1 MKPMVRRSKFFAVV
15 ALVALWTGSTRAQD
29 AEQARPRRSAS
40 LSERLDQ
47 FRRDLLGDRNGP
59 KEADPP
65 PVTRKVTRK
74 ARPSGSPPPIITKAP
89 PAGDEETAGEQQ
101 MSPAR
106 VPIAPPTDVAAPVR
120 LQPQAARRATGGGG
134 LNSATVEPADLANRI
149 KQERAAAGTR
159 RPVVVR
165 PLRDE
170 SPAAPGGASDS
181 ASEDES
187 KSTDDAQ
194 PAAEAKLHED
204 SAGEK
209 SPPEPHLATMP
220 AEGEPEREAAD
231 DAGKTEPAGKDKPRE
246 RELDRDS
253 SKLQS
258 QAGEDEPAAGVLFT
272 GQSPVLSVVASG
284 PRKVLIGK
292 EAHFVVRI
300 RNAGSAANN
309 VVVSINIPSYA
320 ELLAAQATSGTA
332 HAAGQGDRREPLEWK
347 IARLDAGGEESLNLK
362 LVPRKSNPL
371 DLAMRWT
378 FTPEASQTMV
388 EVQEPKLAMT
398 ILGPDEVLFG
408 QSKIY
413 KLTVSNP
420 GNGDTENVSVGLLP
434 IGRSTETAAN
444 HRLGTLKAGESKTID
459 IELTA
464 RQAGAITI
472 KAQAFAEGGLR
483 AEAAEQ
489 VLVRRASLRI
499 EVLAPKVKYAG
510 TVGTYRVKIINAG
523 NATAENVQVAAMLP
537 PDAKYVA
544 STGNGRHE
552 PQAGKV
558 TWAVGTMQPGA
569 ERLFDLQCSLS
580 SPGENRTQF
589 AANGDGD
596 LSSSTTSTTHVE
608 AIADLKLEVR
618 DPQGPIA
625 VGEDTVYEVHVRNRG
640 TKPAED
646 IDLTV
651 FFSEGLE
658 ATSVDGG
665 PHDIATGQVIFRPVV
680 SLAAGETAVFRV
692 HARADKPGNHV
703 FRAELASKTPQVH
716 LAAEEATHFYGD
728 DRASSFEPLRE
739 RAPRMARRESSRMV
753 PERAERT
760 EGPTPVAD
768 PDQPGRTD

>member
-1 MKPMVRRSKFFAVV
+1 MVRRSTLLAVV
-15 ALVALWTGSTRAQD
+15 ALVGMWAASTRAQD
-29 AEQARPRRSAS
+29 EESPRPRRSGS

-47 FRRDLLGDRNGP
+47 FRRDLLGTDRGAR
-59 KEADPP
+59 EADPP
-65 PVTRKVTRK
+65 PATRKVTRK
-74 ARPSGSPPPIITKAP
+74 ARASGSPPPIITKAP
-89 PAGDEETAGEQQ
+89 PSGDEENASEQRL
-101 MSPAR
+101 SPAR
-106 VPIAPPTDVAAPVR
+106 VPIAAPTDVATPVR
-120 LQPQAARRATGGGG
+120 LQPQAARRATGGGS
-134 LNSATVEPADLANRI
+134 LSPATVEPADLADRI
-149 KQERAAAGTR
+149 KQERAAAGAR

-165 PLRDE
+165 PLRDG
-170 SPAAPGGASDS
+170 SPSAPGKNNDS
-181 ASEDES
+181 ASEEES
-187 KSTDDAQ
+187 KPTMADADS
-194 PAAEAKLHED
+194 AAEDKPPEEP
-204 SAGEK
+204 AGET
-209 SPPEPHLATMP
+209 SPPEPHVATMP
-220 AEGEPEREAAD
+220 AEAEPEREMAD
-231 DAGKTEPAGKDKPRE
+231 DAGKPEPVAEEKPRE
-246 RELDRDS
+246 PERVQESNTLP
-253 SKLQS
+253 S
-258 QAGEDEPAAGVLFT
+258 QTAEDEPATTTGVLFT

-332 HAAGQGDRREPLEWK
+332 QASGQGDRREPLEWK

-398 ILGPDEVLFG
+398 ISGPDEVLFG

-444 HRLGTLKAGESKTID
+444 HRLGTLKAGESKMID

-499 EVLAPKVKYAG
+499 EVLAPKIKYAG

-537 PDAKYVA
+537 PDAKYLA

-552 PQAGKV
+552 AHAGKV
-558 TWAVGTMQPGA
+558 TWGVGTMQPGA

-589 AANGDGD
+589 TANGDGD
-596 LSSSTTSTTHVE
+596 LTSSSTSTTHVE

-658 ATSVDGG
+658 ASSVDGG
-665 PHDIATGQVIFRPVV
+665 PHDIATGQVIFRPVA

-703 FRAELASKTPQVH
+703 FRAELASKTPRVH

-728 DRASSFEPLRE
+728 DRASSFEPSRE
-739 RAPRMARRESSRMV
+739 RVGRTARREASRMI
-753 PERAERT
+753 PERME
-760 EGPTPVAD
+760 PVPAAD
-768 PDQPGRTD
+768 PDQPGRSD